1 MGTLK
6 AQKPQFSLA
15 GKTALITGASGGIG
29 RSVSELMGAAGA
41 SLFLGG
47 TRREKLQKLAQELR
61 AQGIS
66 AQYKALDITRRGA
79 PEKLVNAMMAKMG
92 RIDILV
98 NSAGINRPQKSEDV
112 SEKNWDDVMALNLKA
127 LFLMCQAAGREMIK
141 KRSGTIINI
150 SSQTGTVAIP
160 LRAAYCSSKGGVN
173 QLTRVLALE
182 WAPFNITVNAV
193 APTFVETEFT
203 TEMFKDRAFKKYV
216 LDSIPL
222 GRMARASEVAYATLF
237 LACDFA
243 KIITGSIL
251 AVDGGWTI
259 K

>member
-6 AQKPQFSLA
+6 AQQPLFSLK

-29 RSVSELMGAAGA
+29 RAVCELMGAAGA
-41 SLFLGG
+41 SLFLNG
-47 TRREKLQKLAQELR
+47 TRKEKLKKLADELNQ
-61 AQGIS
+61 QGIS
-66 AQYKALDITRRGA
+66 AAYKALDITRRGA
-79 PEKLVNAMMAKMG
+79 PQKLVQAMIAEMDK
-92 RIDILV
+92 IDILV
-98 NSAGINRPQKSEDV
+98 NSAGINRPQKSEEV
-112 SEKNWDDVMALNLKA
+112 SEGNWDDVLTLNLRA

-160 LRAAYCSSKGGVN
+160 LRAAYCASKGGVN

-182 WAPFNITVNAV
+182 WAKYNVTVNAV

-203 TEMFKDRAFKKYV
+203 DQMFKDKAFKRYV

-222 GRMARASEVAYATLF
+222 GRMATPSEVAYAALF
-237 LACDFA
+237 LACDFT